1 MHFRTKDLLITV
13 LPRYAGSNPELEKR
27 CLLHTRIC
35 TAPTLCV
42 AITCFAGGTIN
53 FPCPRATFW
62 AGRMG
67 PPPDCPHTTYETDWT
82 PFITCPKFSF
92 TGTRFTGICAPVSQ
106 DPWVI
111 NDKEDLAILRA
122 DLDDT
127 LEQLKE
133 LEKELPSGLGNNAKE
148 VAEGLSQVIEQIRK
162 NTAPAPTQD

>member
-42 AITCFAGGTIN
+42 AVSCLAGGSIN
-53 FPCPRATFW
+53 FPCPRTSYW

-67 PPPDCPHTTYETDWT
+67 PPDCPHTTYETDWT

-92 TGTRFTGICAPVSQ
+92 TGTQFTGMCAPVSQ

-111 NDKEDLAILRA
+111 NDKEDLAVLRVE
-122 DLDDT
+122 LTET
-127 LEQLKE
+127 LEQLKK
-133 LEKELPSGLGNNAKE
+133 LEKELPSGLVSKENAKAVLDGIGE
-148 VAEGLSQVIEQIRK
+148 AIKQIKDAARDLK
-162 NTAPAPTQD
+162 